1 MESPGVSLKK
11 QVEHEIYE
19 YIIEIMILLPL
30 KNQNFKN
37 LIKKDVHSIN
47 WRMDTKFIEA
57 KSIIKENFK
66 NIQNT
71 FVQLQIFGQEK
82 NEASSV

>member
-30 KNQNFKN
+30 KNQNF
-37 LIKKDVHSIN
+37 
-47 WRMDTKFIEA
+47 
-57 KSIIKENFK
+57 
-66 NIQNT
+66 
-71 FVQLQIFGQEK
+71 
-82 NEASSV
+82 

>member
-37 LIKKDVHSIN
+37 LIIKDVHSIN

-66 NIQNT
+66 NIEYICT
-71 FVQLQIFGQEK
+71 IADIWSGEK
-82 NEASSV
+82 